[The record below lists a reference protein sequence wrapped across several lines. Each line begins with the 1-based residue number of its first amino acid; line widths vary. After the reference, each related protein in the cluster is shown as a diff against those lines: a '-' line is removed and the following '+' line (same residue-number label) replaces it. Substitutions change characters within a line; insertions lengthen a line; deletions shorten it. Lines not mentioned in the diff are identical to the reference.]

1 MDHSQKL
8 LKSILGDRGYETLEK
23 AIYKQRTQAV
33 VDPLEYYLPLIVVP
47 RTILSWLV
55 QNINPMRQG
64 EIKDIAFPG
73 REDIMI
79 HIEKQAPDQY
89 RMEFVQGGRV
99 IHQFEKQ
106 SLPAASGH
114 LMSVGEMYD
123 EFAAPKPATH
133 DDKVNEEIK
142 ANPELNKPKA
152 ESPEFDSLRHVISMA
167 NVQPK
172 EDPEQIKWTMSHAN
186 VREMTAVIGKLVD
199 ALTAKQLHRERL
211 EAELD
216 ETAKEEKNMS
226 DTTRKRADTRTIRPS
241 DSYAQLDRNKSKDT
255 TDLEEPPTKPEK
267 RPEGEARTD
276 ETIKPRSQTPFK
288 PGKQA
293 ASQQEE
299 KPFKKQDPPM
309 SDKKSDSGSTQ
320 DPATKPKIDPVG
332 AARVDEP
339 HNQTPFKPGIAAP
352 VQQPEKPFKKGVLS
366 PTEQRTDTVGTS
378 SPGKNQA
385 HGYFRKKMEML
396 TKPYVSEAQRGKFHA
411 MEDRGEISHAT
422 VAHWDKAS
430 KGKHLPQHVKK
441 EEVKPLGG
449 TGTGAPSTPTSRP
462 NGGFGSITAKEEK
475 QVTSHSSPSGGGGMT
490 NAKAPKGNGMAFP
503 VLKEEMGKGEM
514 PKGAG
519 QPMAPKPPQMP
530 KPPVPPGNNPAA
542 QAAKQSQQSG
552 MGKMPVPGKPK
563 MPSMAPK
570 TPSMNKSDYFRSK
583 LGKSEPIRTS
593 ATEEQ
598 LYKSACSQC
607 GVAEFVKDKDGNPK
621 FQPCACFLVM
631 KKDSE
636 GNPSKFVK
644 VLRKSNGSY
653 SMEFAKGADPE
664 VVKLFLLTLKSKLLI
679 KKKFGI

>member
-1 MDHSQKL
+1 MTKD
-8 LKSILGDRGYETLEK
+8 KS
-23 AIYKQRTQAV
+23 
-33 VDPLEYYLPLIVVP
+33 
-47 RTILSWLV
+47 
-55 QNINPMRQG
+55 
-64 EIKDIAFPG
+64 
-73 REDIMI
+73 
-79 HIEKQAPDQY
+79 
-89 RMEFVQGGRV
+89 
-99 IHQFEKQ
+99 
-106 SLPAASGH
+106 
-114 LMSVGEMYD
+114 MSY
-123 EFAAPKPATH
+123 
-133 DDKVNEEIK
+133 
-142 ANPELNKPKA
+142 
-152 ESPEFDSLRHVISMA
+152 
-167 NVQPK
+167 
-172 EDPEQIKWTMSHAN
+172 
-186 VREMTAVIGKLVD
+186 
-199 ALTAKQLHRERL
+199 
-211 EAELD
+211 AELD
-216 ETAKEEKNMS
+216 
-226 DTTRKRADTRTIRPS
+226 R
-241 DSYAQLDRNKSKDT
+241 LKSKDT
-255 TDLEEPPTKPEK
+255 TDLQDPIDPKK
-267 RPEGEARTD
+267 VQAGEDRTD
-276 ETIKPRSQTPFK
+276 ETIKPREQTPFK

-293 ASQQEE
+293 ASQQSE

-309 SDKKSDSGSTQ
+309 SDKKADSGSTQ
-320 DPATKPKIDPVG
+320 NPPTKPKIDPVG

-339 HNQTPFKPGIAAP
+339 HGQTPFKPGTAAP

-378 SPGKNQA
+378 TPGKDRA
-385 HGYFRKKMEML
+385 HGYFKKKMETL
-396 TKPYVSEAQRGKFHA
+396 QKPYVSDAQRRWAHTDAGTKA
-411 MEDRGEISHAT
+411 LGGPSH
-422 VAHWDKAS
+422 VHEWDESS
-430 KGKHLPQHVKK
+430 KGKKLPEHVKK

-490 NAKAPKGNGMAFP
+490 NAKPPKGNGMSFP

-563 MPSMAPK
+563 APSMAPK
-570 TPSMNKSDYFRSK
+570 TPGMNKSDYFRSK

-607 GVAEFVKDKDGNPK
+607 GVPEFVKDQDGNPK

-631 KKDSE
+631 KKDAE
-636 GNPSKFVK
+636 GNPAKFVK
-644 VLRKSNGSY
+644 VLRKSSGSY